1 MTGERRGRLIMA
13 PKDTFAGGRPGDAE
27 SGPGKARG
35 APWGPNHGPKGHGE
49 RRGRRSRAR
58 KDTGSAVGAE
68 SGPKQHG
75 GNFGERRRR
84 AGNE

>member
-13 PKDTFAGGRPGDAE
+13 PKGTFAGGRGT
-27 SGPGKARG
+27 
-35 APWGPNHGPKGHGE
+35 PNLDPERPGE
-49 RRGRRSRAR
+49 RRGRRIMAR